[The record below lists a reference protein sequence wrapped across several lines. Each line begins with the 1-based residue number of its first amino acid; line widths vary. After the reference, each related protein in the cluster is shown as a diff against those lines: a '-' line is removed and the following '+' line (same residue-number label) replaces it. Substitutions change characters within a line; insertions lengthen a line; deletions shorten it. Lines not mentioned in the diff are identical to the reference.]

1 MVRLKFLIFIYFYH
15 FILDIYK
22 LFLSLGNIC
31 IYNIIELLLTSFHM
45 INDYTLIIFHHYFTI
60 IENII
65 IWISLYM
72 VLQTLYY
79 VYEVIDIHENLLSFK
94 IFLENN

>member
-1 MVRLKFLIFIYFYH
+1 
-15 FILDIYK
+15 
-22 LFLSLGNIC
+22 
-31 IYNIIELLLTSFHM
+31 
-45 INDYTLIIFHHYFTI
+45 
-60 IENII
+60 
-65 IWISLYM
+65 M